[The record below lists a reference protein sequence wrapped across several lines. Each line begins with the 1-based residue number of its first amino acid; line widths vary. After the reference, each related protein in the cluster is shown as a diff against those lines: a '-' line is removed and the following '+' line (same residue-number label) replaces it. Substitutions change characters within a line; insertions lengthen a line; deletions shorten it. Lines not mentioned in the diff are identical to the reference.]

1 MQSFLERSPV
11 FWRESARARERERE
25 RSFIDNIEKVMRE
38 WRKKEVGDDRQW
50 RRRRSRVG
58 RGWVGG
64 GGFIQSKNSGR
75 RGVYSK

>member
-1 MQSFLERSPV
+1 
-11 FWRESARARERERE
+11 
-25 RSFIDNIEKVMRE
+25 MRE

-58 RGWVGG
+58 RGGVGG